1 MNRSAIKFEMQR
13 RYLDSGLVPVS
24 GFSLEDVQSFL
35 QMLQSLSKEEQ
46 RLAKRKF
53 RKKWR
58 KLLKKLDPEQVF
70 DLNGTEHVLVLKS
83 RRRRAV
89 HEDIRQSAEREVE
102 DYRA

>member
-1 MNRSAIKFEMQR
+1 MNRNAVKFEMQR

-24 GFSLEDVQSFL
+24 GFGPEDVESFQ
-35 QMLQSLSKEEQ
+35 QMLQSLSLKEQ

-70 DLNGTEHVLVLKS
+70 DLNGTECIHVLKS

-89 HEDIRQSAEREVE
+89 HRDIWQSAEHEVG
-102 DYRA
+102 

>member
-1 MNRSAIKFEMQR
+1 MNRNAIKFEVQR

-24 GFSLEDVQSFL
+24 GFSSKDVESF
-35 QMLQSLSKEEQ
+35 QIMLQSLSIEEQ

-70 DLNGTEHVLVLKS
+70 DLRSNAECIRVLKS

-89 HEDIRQSAEREVE
+89 HRDMWESAERE
-102 DYRA
+102 DD